1 MGGFKKFLLRGNIV
15 DLAVAVVI
23 GVAFNAVIHALI
35 NDVITPLIGA
45 AGGVP
50 DFSSLQFT
58 FHKSHFHYG
67 SFINAALSF
76 LVMALVIYYF
86 VVVPANRITSLAT
99 RNQAATARPC
109 PECVSDIPVAATR
122 CKFCTAVVE
131 PVVNGKAAQGAPAG
145 AGAHRAR
152 TTWRPRS

>member
-15 DLAVAVVI
+15 DLAVAVVV
-23 GVAFNAVIHALI
+23 GVAFNAVVHALI
-35 NDVITPLIGA
+35 NDLITPLIGS

-76 LVMALVIYYF
+76 LVMAAVIYYF
-86 VVVPANRITSLAT
+86 VVVPANRITALAT
-99 RNQAATARPC
+99 RNQATTEHPC
-109 PECVSDIPVAATR
+109 PECLSDIPVAATR
-122 CKFCTAVVE
+122 CKFCTAAVE
-131 PVVNGKAAQGAPAG
+131 PAVNGHAVQGSP
-145 AGAHRAR
+145 AGAHRQR
-152 TTWRPRS
+152 PTWRPRS